1 MQISLKFAIQTFVQ
15 RRHIFSTFI
24 QTFIF
29 LTLLHSIII
38 KVDAQVADDSKA
50 PSLAVPQNPAFPF
63 NPAAPSLPPS
73 TSSSSSVVTLVHTTV
88 QIEAVLPTAVTDL
101 LGKTLKKSNP
111 GISSGPA
118 GSLTSDFN
126 PVAEKINEETATKKG
141 GLLNSDIV
149 IPIAI
154 VAGII
159 VLATV
164 GFMLVRTAKRPR
176 GDISKKTLNEGDQY
190 NAHPSD
196 IEKGG
201 KKTDAQIKNSDKK
214 RLTMYLS
221 KHNKN
226 RKVSMISIETIK
238 ESLNDKNESSAT
250 SLDLKYVE
258 LADSVRSSKWNFLHN
273 MAVSE
278 LVDSDGEIRHSF
290 RFKSQLEH
298 IESQRKSMAS
308 VKHVDSGRISRR
320 SQLMSMYSNRE
331 SVARHAVPSHSE

>member
-1 MQISLKFAIQTFVQ
+1 MQIPLKFRSSSAQVQ
-15 RRHIFSTFI
+15 RRHILSTFI

-29 LTLLHSIII
+29 LTLLHSIVI
-38 KVDAQVADDSKA
+38 KVEAQVADSSKA
-50 PSLAVPQNPAFPF
+50 PSLTVPQNPAFPF
-63 NPAAPSLPPS
+63 NPAAPSLPPK
-73 TSSSSSVVTLVHTTV
+73 TSSSSSIINLVHTTV
-88 QIEAVLPTAVTDL
+88 QIEALLPTAVTDL
-101 LGKTLKKSNP
+101 LGKTQKNSNS

-126 PVAEKINEETATKKG
+126 PVADKINEETATKKG

-149 IPIAI
+149 IPIAVI
-154 VAGII
+154 AGII

-176 GDISKKTLNEGDQY
+176 GDISKKTLNEGNQY

-201 KKTDAQIKNSDKK
+201 KKTDAKTIKSDKK
-214 RLTMYLS
+214 RLTMYPS
-221 KHNKN
+221 KHSKN
-226 RKVSMISIETIK
+226 RKLSMISIETIR
-238 ESLNDKNESSAT
+238 ESLNDKNET
-250 SLDLKYVE
+250 SVTPDLEDVE

-278 LVDSDGEIRHSF
+278 LVDIDGEIRHSF
-290 RFKSQLEH
+290 RFKRLEH
-298 IESQRKSMAS
+298 IESPRQSMAS

-320 SQLMSMYSNRE
+320 SQLMSMYYNRE
-331 SVARHAVPSHSE
+331 SVVQHAVPRHSE